1 MHAFCARRAQ
11 LLQEVNLAAAYSD
24 PKTFV
29 DKPTSKSSQD
39 VLAAFSAITNTT
51 ITEGDIVNF
60 LDTNFRGEGLE
71 LEAVALSN
79 FNDNP
84 AFLNNVSD
92 PLVKAFSQTVHGYWT
107 QLIRNTN
114 QSALCPEGTES
125 GPCESTL
132 VPLNHTFVV
141 PGGRF
146 REQCMSFYSL
156 ESILPPNTL
165 LVRLL
170 GLVLDRP
177 GSYQVRA
184 FRHCQRHTREL
195 HGRARELRLHSERWP
210 HLLYVP
216 YGFPQYPRADVTAD
230 LNRSQPPLF
239 IHVRAYIYQR
249 GRI

>member
-1 MHAFCARRAQ
+1 M
-11 LLQEVNLAAAYSD
+11 
-24 PKTFV
+24 
-29 DKPTSKSSQD
+29 
-39 VLAAFSAITNTT
+39 AAFQAIGNSSA
-51 ITEGDIVNF
+51 TEGELVSF
-60 LDTNFRGEGLE
+60 VDTNFRGEGLE

-146 REQCMSFYSL
+146 REQCMSFHSL
-156 ESILPPNTL
+156 IYTL
-165 LVRLL
+165 L
-170 GLVLDRP
+170 P
-177 GSYQVRA
+177 
-184 FRHCQRHTREL
+184 
-195 HGRARELRLHSERWP
+195 
-210 HLLYVP
+210 
-216 YGFPQYPRADVTAD
+216 
-230 LNRSQPPLF
+230 
-239 IHVRAYIYQR
+239 
-249 GRI
+249 

>member
-1 MHAFCARRAQ
+1 M
-11 LLQEVNLAAAYSD
+11 
-24 PKTFV
+24 
-29 DKPTSKSSQD
+29 
-39 VLAAFSAITNTT
+39 AAFQAIGNSSA
-51 ITEGDIVNF
+51 TEGELVSF
-60 LDTNFRGEGLE
+60 VDTNFRGEGLE

-146 REQCMSFYSL
+146 REQCMYFYSL
-156 ESILPPNTL
+156 VYNLSP
-165 LVRLL
+165 
-170 GLVLDRP
+170 
-177 GSYQVRA
+177 
-184 FRHCQRHTREL
+184 
-195 HGRARELRLHSERWP
+195 
-210 HLLYVP
+210 
-216 YGFPQYPRADVTAD
+216 
-230 LNRSQPPLF
+230 
-239 IHVRAYIYQR
+239 
-249 GRI
+249 